1 MSDRDAAM
9 RTPEERLRVLEAE
22 LSAAQAHNGRL
33 VATLRDAR
41 SVVGRLRG
49 QLLGVAHGAAFF
61 LYLAIWNVNI
71 TKLW

>member
-1 MSDRDAAM
+1 MREAVAAI
-9 RTPEERLRVLEAE
+9 
-22 LSAAQAHNGRL
+22 LSGRANL
-33 VATLRDAR
+33 AATLRDAR

-49 QLLGVAHGAAFF
+49 LLLGVAHGAAFF